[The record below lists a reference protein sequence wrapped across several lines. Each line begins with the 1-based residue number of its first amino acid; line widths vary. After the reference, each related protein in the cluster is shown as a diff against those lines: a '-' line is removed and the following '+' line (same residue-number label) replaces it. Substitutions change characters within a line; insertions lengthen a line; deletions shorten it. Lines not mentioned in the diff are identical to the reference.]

1 MLLPHGTLHPFT
13 RPNNLLG
20 RFPCLISHAPGAWRC
35 KVPSW
40 PQLDRLDTVVFISGR
55 FDVVISCWSLKI
67 GYLFIII
74 YLMLL
79 CISLPNDFRLIFI
92 KQMVHNIAMPF
103 YGTSKL
109 VSKTSRDDAPCPPRG
124 LFDAPSRSCWQLEPL
139 KKERPS
145 GHAIAGIPTVS
156 VWPNPRRNA
165 CLMRF
170 GRSMAVSMPFVLSSI
185 WERCD
190 NMYLRC
196 QKVSTLHEEYSKIYV
211 IHIFTYLYS
220 IWRN

>member
-1 MLLPHGTLHPFT
+1 MLFATRDLAPLHQTQQFV
-13 RPNNLLG
+13 G
-20 RFPCLISHAPGAWRC
+20 QVSMFDFPCPGAWRC

-55 FDVVISCWSLKI
+55 SHVDHWRLVI
-67 GYLFIII
+67 YLFNVTVYKIIGMDLPMIYPII
-74 YLMLL
+74 YNLYIFYSNEW
-79 CISLPNDFRLIFI
+79 CITL
-92 KQMVHNIAMPF
+92 QMPF

-109 VSKTSRDDAPCPPRG
+109 VSKTSRDDAPCPTRG
-124 LFDAPSRSCWQLEPL
+124 LFDAPSRGCWQLEPL

-170 GRSMAVSMPFVLSSI
+170 GRSMAVSMAFVLSSI
-185 WERCD
+185 WERYD
-190 NMYLRC
+190 NVYLRC
-196 QKVSTLHEEYSKIYV
+196 QKVSTLHEEYSKIDV
-211 IHIFTYLYS
+211 IHI
-220 IWRN
+220 